1 MDQSYDDLTSLAFE
15 VQEDESRFEELWS
28 ATKRIRNYAIKKFR
42 NVDRDDVDS
51 AIHLA
56 TLKALRAFSAGQ
68 VPFGRF
74 LMLAIDNAIKD
85 EFPRATQV
93 PRPEITLAGDFDAEF
108 ADDRDH
114 ERESDLKELNGI
126 LREAIDHYVAEIED
140 PDDRVILR
148 MVLENNATED
158 IAAETGLVR
167 DYVYRRRRRLWN
179 GFTTWVRRRS
189 SYMDALESF
198 LEGE

>member
-1 MDQSYDDLTSLAFE
+1 MGQSYDDLTSLAFE

-93 PRPEITLAGDFDAEF
+93 PRPAIVTGGDFDANFVDE
-108 ADDRDH
+108 RDYEH
-114 ERESDLKELNGI
+114 ESDLKELNGI
-126 LREAIDHYVAEIED
+126 LREAVHHYVTEIDD
-140 PDDRVILR
+140 PDDREILR
-148 MVLENNATED
+148 MVLESRTTED
-158 IAAETGLVR
+158 IAATTGLDP
-167 DYVYRRRRRLWN
+167 DYVYPRRRRLWN
-179 GFTTWVRRRS
+179 GFTAWVRRRS
-189 SYMDALESF
+189 SYTNRLESF
-198 LEGE
+198 LEDE